1 MNLNTARATLDC
13 ARADVDEETDRMKV
27 LDGKLTNIAAFSGL
41 ALSIGGAVGSSV
53 VVSGRLGLGFTIAL
67 GAVLSIAV
75 SLLLARA
82 ILALSGLAPKNY
94 RGITLEAARA
104 RVTPKRLE
112 LAPEEAVARLA
123 STYYTAMLPQAREA
137 NQARCEAFKWAF
149 RLVAGGLAGLVS
161 GLILSSVGAVV

>member
-1 MNLNTARATLDC
+1 
-13 ARADVDEETDRMKV
+13 
-27 LDGKLTNIAAFSGL
+27 
-41 ALSIGGAVGSSV
+41 
-53 VVSGRLGLGFTIAL
+53 VSGRLGLGFTIAL

-137 NQARCEAFKWAF
+137 NQAKVR
-149 RLVAGGLAGLVS
+149 
-161 GLILSSVGAVV
+161 SVQVGISPSRGRPCWSREWIDSEQRRRRRVK

>member
-1 MNLNTARATLDC
+1 MNLDTARATLDC

-82 ILALSGLAPKNY
+82 ILALSVEALLQQLVQIGL
-94 RGITLEAARA
+94 
-104 RVTPKRLE
+104 
-112 LAPEEAVARLA
+112 
-123 STYYTAMLPQAREA
+123 
-137 NQARCEAFKWAF
+137 
-149 RLVAGGLAGLVS
+149 
-161 GLILSSVGAVV
+161 GAVLVLVERVHEL